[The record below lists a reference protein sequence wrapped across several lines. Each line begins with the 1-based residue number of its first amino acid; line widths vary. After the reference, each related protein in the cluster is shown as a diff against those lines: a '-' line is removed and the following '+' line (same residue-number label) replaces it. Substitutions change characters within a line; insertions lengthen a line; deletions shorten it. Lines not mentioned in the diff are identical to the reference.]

1 MVDPNHVRDRFRE
14 MFGGDRVARL
24 FSAPGRVNLIGEHTD
39 YNDGFVLPMAIDREV
54 VVAAGSND
62 SRRVHVHSLNADE
75 SADFD
80 LDNPGRRQRG
90 LWIDYVEGMAQSL
103 KSRGKHLGG
112 ADLLLLSDVP
122 SGAGLSSSAA
132 LEISTGLALMEVSG
146 VEVDRVELAL
156 AGQQAEHVYVGTKC
170 GIMDQ
175 LVAACALEGHAL
187 LVDCRSLEMTQIPLD
202 TSGTAVAICDT
213 GVKHELASS
222 EYNTRRA
229 ECERGVRILKGVLPE
244 IRALRDVSV
253 EDFEQYEEMLPEPVR
268 SRCRHVVT
276 ENERTLAAA
285 DALRSNDFNELG
297 RLMRASHESLRD
309 DYEVS
314 CAELDVMVEIADSIE
329 GVYGARMTGGG
340 FGGSTV
346 NLVRKEALKEFQ
358 EAVSAGYNKRTR
370 KTPTIY
376 ISEPGAGAREI
387 TGMK

>member
-1 MVDPNHVRDRFRE
+1 MVDRNRVRDRFRQMYE
-14 MFGGDRVARL
+14 GREPRL

-54 VVAAGSND
+54 VVAAGSNA
-62 SRRVHVHSLNADE
+62 SRKVRVHSLNSDE
-75 SADFD
+75 SAEFD
-80 LDNPGRRQRG
+80 LDNPGPGQRG
-90 LWIDYVEGMAQSL
+90 LWVDYVEGMAQSL
-103 KSRGKHLGG
+103 MARGCELQG

-132 LEISTGLALMEVSG
+132 LEISTGLALVKVSG
-146 VEVDRVELAL
+146 ASVERVELAL
-156 AGQQAEHVYVGTKC
+156 AGQRAEHVYVGTKC

-175 LVAACALEGHAL
+175 LAAACASAGHAL
-187 LVDCRSLEMTQIPLD
+187 LIDCRSLEMTHIPLD
-202 TSGTAVAICDT
+202 TSSVVVAICDT

-222 EYNTRRA
+222 EYNTRRE
-229 ECERGVRILKGVLPE
+229 ECERGVEMLKRVLPE
-244 IRALRDVSV
+244 IRHLRDVSM
-253 EDFEQYEEMLPEPVR
+253 EDFERHEGMLPEPVR

-276 ENERTLAAA
+276 ENARTLSAAA
-285 DALRSNDFNELG
+285 ALRTGDFGELG
-297 RLMRASHESLRD
+297 RLMRLSHESLRD

-314 CAELDVMVEIADSIE
+314 CAELDALVEVAVSVG

-346 NLVRKEALKEFQ
+346 NLVRRDALEEFQ
-358 EAVSAGYNKRTR
+358 EEVKAGYNSRTR

-387 TGMK
+387 SEAM

>member
-1 MVDPNHVRDRFRE
+1 MVDRERVRDRFRQ
-14 MFGGDRVARL
+14 MFGGREPRL

-54 VVAAGSND
+54 LVAAAAND
-62 SRRVHVHSLNADE
+62 SRTVRVHSLNADQRAE
-75 SADFD
+75 FD
-80 LDNPGRRQRG
+80 LDKPGATRRG
-90 LWIDYVEGMAQSL
+90 LWIDYVEGVAQSL
-103 KSRGKHLGG
+103 MSRGARLQG

-132 LEISTGLALMEVSG
+132 LEISTGLAMMEVSG
-146 VEVDRVELAL
+146 ARVERVELAL
-156 AGQQAEHVYVGTKC
+156 AGQQAEHVYVGTMC

-175 LVAACALEGHAL
+175 LAAACAEEGHAL
-187 LVDCRSLEMTQIPLD
+187 LIDCRSLEMTQIPVD
-202 TSGTAVAICDT
+202 TSSTAVAICDT

-229 ECERGVRILKGVLPE
+229 ECERGVEILKRALPG
-244 IRALRDVSV
+244 IRALRDVSL
-253 EDFEQYEEMLPEPVR
+253 EDFKRFEEMLPEPVR

-276 ENERTLAAA
+276 ENARTLAAA
-285 DALRSNDFNELG
+285 DALRTNDFDELG
-297 RLMRASHESLRD
+297 RLMRESHESLRQ

-314 CAELDVMVEIADSIE
+314 CAELDAMVEVAGSVR

-346 NLVRKEALKEFQ
+346 NLVRRDCLKEFQ
-358 EAVSAGYNKRTR
+358 EAVSDGYNKRTR
-370 KTPTIY
+370 RTPTIY

-387 TGMK
+387 A